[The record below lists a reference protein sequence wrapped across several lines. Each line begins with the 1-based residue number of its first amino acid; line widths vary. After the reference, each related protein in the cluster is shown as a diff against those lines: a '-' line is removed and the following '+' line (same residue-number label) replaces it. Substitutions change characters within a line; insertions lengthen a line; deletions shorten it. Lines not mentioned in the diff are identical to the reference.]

1 MAGTS
6 IDMSKVK
13 QLLQLKQSGMSN
25 RQIAKTLGISRDKAN
40 EFVKQA
46 ESDPLGVEGL
56 LKLDDPVL
64 DKRMHPGNP
73 AYTDERMEEF
83 LRLLPDFVEQLSRK
97 HVTRQIVWE
106 DYKRIHPD
114 GYERSQFFY
123 HLSQNLKA
131 QKAPTS
137 VLHHEPGLEL
147 YVDFAGDTLSYI
159 DIETGEMIKVQTFV
173 STLAC
178 TDYAFVLC
186 VPSQD
191 SVEDRRTRSRLIRKF
206 YFHWMARHEDR
217 KVFNKTLND
226 YIHIKYISVNE
237 TAGHASLRYLSTL
250 AVLQLDAI
258 LPNAVLKDSK
268 PANTRTKNQKG
279 FKRMLIMEYN
289 CPAIGMVRL
298 TVGQKASDDSKV
310 QYCITAIDVHS

>member
-1 MAGTS
+1 MKGIYFEEKGLA
-6 IDMSKVK
+6 
-13 QLLQLKQSGMSN
+13 LLEQRGITKSEFARRMGIQ
-25 RQIAKTLGISRDKAN
+25 RQNVNVLFKTNNLEIIARA
-40 EFVKQA
+40 A
-46 ESDPLGVEGL
+46 E
-56 LKLDDPVL
+56 VL
-64 DKRMHPGNP
+64 DVPL
-73 AYTDERMEEF
+73 A
-83 LRLLPDFVEQLSRK
+83 LLV
-97 HVTRQIVWE
+97 
-106 DYKRIHPD
+106 
-114 GYERSQFFY
+114 G
-123 HLSQNLKA
+123 
-131 QKAPTS
+131 
-137 VLHHEPGLEL
+137 
-147 YVDFAGDTLSYI
+147 YVDEPDVCDLPI
-159 DIETGEMIKVQTFV
+159 IESCISEQ
-173 STLAC
+173 SD
-178 TDYAFVLC
+178 DYLEIRPED
-186 VPSQD
+186 VPVGD

>member
-1 MAGTS
+1 MNVLFKTNNLEIIARAAE
-6 IDMSKVK
+6 ILDVPLA
-13 QLLQLKQSGMSN
+13 LLVG
-25 RQIAKTLGISRDKAN
+25 
-40 EFVKQA
+40 
-46 ESDPLGVEGL
+46 
-56 LKLDDPVL
+56 
-64 DKRMHPGNP
+64 
-73 AYTDERMEEF
+73 
-83 LRLLPDFVEQLSRK
+83 
-97 HVTRQIVWE
+97 
-106 DYKRIHPD
+106 
-114 GYERSQFFY
+114 
-123 HLSQNLKA
+123 
-131 QKAPTS
+131 
-137 VLHHEPGLEL
+137 
-147 YVDFAGDTLSYI
+147 YVDEPEIFNLPIIGSCISEQSD
-159 DIETGEMIKVQTFV
+159 
-173 STLAC
+173 
-178 TDYAFVLC
+178 DYLEIRPED
-186 VPSQD
+186 VPVGD

>member
-1 MAGTS
+1 MKGIYFEEKGLA
-6 IDMSKVK
+6 
-13 QLLQLKQSGMSN
+13 LLKQRGITKSEFARRMGIQ
-25 RQIAKTLGISRDKAN
+25 RQNVNVLFKTNNLEIIARA
-40 EFVKQA
+40 A
-46 ESDPLGVEGL
+46 E
-56 LKLDDPVL
+56 VL
-64 DKRMHPGNP
+64 DVPL
-73 AYTDERMEEF
+73 A
-83 LRLLPDFVEQLSRK
+83 LLV
-97 HVTRQIVWE
+97 
-106 DYKRIHPD
+106 
-114 GYERSQFFY
+114 G
-123 HLSQNLKA
+123 
-131 QKAPTS
+131 
-137 VLHHEPGLEL
+137 
-147 YVDFAGDTLSYI
+147 YVDEPDVCDLPI
-159 DIETGEMIKVQTFV
+159 IESCISEQ
-173 STLAC
+173 SD
-178 TDYAFVLC
+178 DYLEIRPED
-186 VPSQD
+186 VPVGD
-191 SVEDRRTRSRLIRKF
+191 SVEDRRTRNRLIRKF

>member
-1 MAGTS
+1 MKGIYFEEKGLA
-6 IDMSKVK
+6 
-13 QLLQLKQSGMSN
+13 LLKQRGITKSEFARRMGIQ
-25 RQIAKTLGISRDKAN
+25 RQNVNVLFKTNNLEIIARA
-40 EFVKQA
+40 A
-46 ESDPLGVEGL
+46 E
-56 LKLDDPVL
+56 VL
-64 DKRMHPGNP
+64 DVPL
-73 AYTDERMEEF
+73 A
-83 LRLLPDFVEQLSRK
+83 LLV
-97 HVTRQIVWE
+97 
-106 DYKRIHPD
+106 
-114 GYERSQFFY
+114 G
-123 HLSQNLKA
+123 
-131 QKAPTS
+131 
-137 VLHHEPGLEL
+137 
-147 YVDFAGDTLSYI
+147 YVDEPEVCDLPI
-159 DIETGEMIKVQTFV
+159 IESCISEQ
-173 STLAC
+173 SD
-178 TDYAFVLC
+178 DYLEIRPED
-186 VPSQD
+186 VPVGD

-217 KVFNKTLND
+217 KVFNKTLKD

>member
-1 MAGTS
+1 MKGIYFEEKGLA
-6 IDMSKVK
+6 
-13 QLLQLKQSGMSN
+13 LLEQRGITKSEFARRMGVQ
-25 RQIAKTLGISRDKAN
+25 RQNVNVLFKTNNLEIIARA
-40 EFVKQA
+40 A
-46 ESDPLGVEGL
+46 E
-56 LKLDDPVL
+56 VL
-64 DKRMHPGNP
+64 DVPL
-73 AYTDERMEEF
+73 A
-83 LRLLPDFVEQLSRK
+83 LLV
-97 HVTRQIVWE
+97 
-106 DYKRIHPD
+106 
-114 GYERSQFFY
+114 G
-123 HLSQNLKA
+123 
-131 QKAPTS
+131 
-137 VLHHEPGLEL
+137 
-147 YVDFAGDTLSYI
+147 YVDEPDVCDLPI
-159 DIETGEMIKVQTFV
+159 IESCISEQ
-173 STLAC
+173 SD
-178 TDYAFVLC
+178 DYLEIRPED
-186 VPSQD
+186 VPVGD